1 MTDSHSRKL
10 SQILNKTLNDSKNDE
25 ISTFVKPNGK
35 IIHILA
41 SISAEA
47 VNMDKNY
54 YLITICGT
62 NDSEYCCTNADKL
75 KFKFEEE

>member
-10 SQILNKTLNDSKNDE
+10 SQILNKTLNDNKNDE
-25 ISTFVKPNGK
+25 ISTFFKPNGK
-35 IIHILA
+35 IIHMLA

-62 NDSEYCCTNADKL
+62 NDFEYCCTNADKL
-75 KFKFEEE
+75 ICEFKDE